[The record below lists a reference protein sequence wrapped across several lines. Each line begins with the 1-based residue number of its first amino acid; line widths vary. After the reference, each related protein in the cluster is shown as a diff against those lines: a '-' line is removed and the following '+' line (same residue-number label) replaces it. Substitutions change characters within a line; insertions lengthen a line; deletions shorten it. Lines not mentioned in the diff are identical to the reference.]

1 MLCALILES
10 DIALFFKLLLLT
22 QFKEFDDVQLGAP
35 MRSEIQRF
43 GAVTTSGRGL
53 VVILVKWRQSDV
65 ISFWNNYQHFEVISS
80 QYNEVSL
87 S

>member
-22 QFKEFDDVQLGAP
+22 QFKEFDDVQRGAP
-35 MRSEIQRF
+35 MRSEIQKF

-53 VVILVKWRQSDV
+53 IVILVKWRH
-65 ISFWNNYQHFEVISS
+65 NYQHFEVISS
-80 QYNEVSL
+80 QYNDVSL
-87 S
+87 T